1 MAWFKCSSELF
12 RTRVV
17 FRLSEPVSFR
27 DSKGTFRVIGFITM
41 LCETADGVIF
51 KSEVELS
58 KKLNISE
65 KIASTIWSICIE
77 EKVLRKDRGGYSA
90 VAWMIEQGIL
100 GEEYADPV
108 KSKQRR
114 RKSGEMPA
122 VTTTTA
128 SPQLSDED
136 EFRLTHDGKSP
147 EEWEEMERWRN
158 SPEGKANMAE
168 YQARLN
174 ALIKQE
180 AL

>member
-17 FRLSEPVSFR
+17 TRLKDKIRKYDNEAVNRVHSFLE
-27 DSKGTFRVIGFITM
+27 M
-41 LCETADGVIF
+41 LCYSSDGYVY
-51 KSEVELS
+51 KSPEDIQKITS
-58 KKLNISE
+58 ATQRQSE
-65 KIASTIWSICIE
+65 EIWSICIE

-114 RKSGEMPA
+114 RKSGEQPA
-122 VTTTTA
+122 ITSSTSA
-128 SPQLSDED
+128 SSQMSEED
-136 EFRLTHDGKSP
+136 EFRLLHDGKSR

-158 SPEGKANMAE
+158 SPEGKAQMAGFE
-168 YQARLN
+168 ERLR
-174 ALIKQE
+174 ALIG
-180 AL
+180 